1 MDPELEFPPEES
13 ISSKAWMVI
22 FTDMVSLLLTFFV
35 MLFAMSN
42 VKVDKW
48 SAMTDALSQSL
59 NPSRETPS
67 VMPSSQF
74 NIGAIFRKQAINL
87 DYLAGVIE
95 ESVASDSALA
105 ESKVSRLE
113 DRLVLALPGN
123 FLFPSQQAA
132 LSERARRALF
142 DLGGVLRNIDNQIS
156 VNGHSDPA
164 PPEGG
169 QYASN
174 WELSLARAIAVA
186 NVLRSSGYTE
196 DITAHGFA
204 DGKYAEFPELDEG
217 QHRILGRR
225 VDIVVRPTVRAE

>member
-1 MDPELEFPPEES
+1 MDPELEFPPDVS
-13 ISSKAWMVI
+13 ITSKAWMVI

-48 SAMTDALSQSL
+48 SDMTDALSQSL

-67 VMPSSQF
+67 VMPSSEF

-95 ESVASDSALA
+95 ESVASDPALA
-105 ESKVSRLE
+105 ESKILRLE
-113 DRLVLALPGN
+113 DRLVLALPGK
-123 FLFPSQQAA
+123 FLFPSQQST
-132 LSERARRALF
+132 LSERARQALF

-156 VNGHSDPA
+156 VNGHSYPA

-169 QYASN
+169 EYASN

-186 NVLRSSGYTE
+186 NALRSSGYTE

-204 DGKYAEFPELDEG
+204 DGKYTDLPELDED
-217 QHRILGRR
+217 QRSIYARR
-225 VDIVVRPTVRAE
+225 VDIIVRPTVRAE